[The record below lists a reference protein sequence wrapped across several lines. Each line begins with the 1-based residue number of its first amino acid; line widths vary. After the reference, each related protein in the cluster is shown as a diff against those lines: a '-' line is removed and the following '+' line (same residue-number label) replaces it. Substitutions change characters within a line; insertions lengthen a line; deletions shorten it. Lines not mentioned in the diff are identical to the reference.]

1 MLSTRDAKLVK
12 RYYLLPKAAWYSLVS
27 LFLTGG
33 LAILLV
39 MIDNIGLGSK
49 GFGDLQLIAMAAF
62 MIAEGAVCIACGVV
76 ARRGL
81 GSAHWQELEREAIG
95 GNANIGTNPAVAG
108 GIGVAAAGR
117 LVDTLDN
124 DDLDAL
130 SAGLEI
136 AGAAMSAYGF
146 FDTMRRMSRAA
157 AAVARAHGMELPGLG
172 RTRLL
177 VIGLPLLLLTLSFAP
192 RFIDS
197 TAQSSASQE
206 VSADTIQ
213 AFNAALEPVCSYTL
227 ADDPLEHRQDSG
239 YRVSGNITDE
249 DGDIVASVSV
259 ETDERG
265 AVDSVVYNADVDIA
279 RTPEENLAFAEECF
293 ARFYDGNFQRGY
305 RSGGNRAVGHG
316 TRQRARAARGIPPGL
331 PRRRL
336 LYRHRH
342 GPRRHRHPARLGP
355 LRHGTGRGIRRVH
368 LTANL
373 RLPDY
378 VQSLD
383 ALFFDPLSLTIFHC
397 HLPAVLHNLF
407 INREK

>member
-1 MLSTRDAKLVK
+1 MLSARDAKLVK
-12 RYYLLPKAAWYSLVS
+12 RYYLLPKAAWYSLVA
-27 LFLTGG
+27 LFLTGA

-49 GFGDLQLIAMAAF
+49 GFGDLQLIAMAAL
-62 MIAEGAVCIACGVV
+62 MIAEGATCIACGVA

-95 GNANIGTNPAVAG
+95 GNASIGTNPAVAG

-124 DDLDAL
+124 DDLVAL
-130 SAGLEI
+130 STGLEI
-136 AGAAMSAYGF
+136 TGAAMATYGF

-157 AAVARAHGMELPGLG
+157 AAVARVHGMELPGLG

-192 RFIDS
+192 RLIDS
-197 TAQSSASQE
+197 AAQSSASQE
-206 VSADTIQ
+206 ASARTIQ

-227 ADDPLEHRQDSG
+227 ADDPLAHHKDSG

-279 RTPEENLAFAEECF
+279 RTPEENLAFTEECF
-293 ARFYDGNFQRGY
+293 ARFYEAISSVNVEAEGIELLDTGLVNAPVLPDQFRQAFLTGDY
-305 RSGGNRAVGHG
+305 YTAIDTDPDDTGTLRAWALFD
-316 TRQRARAARGIPPGL
+316 TEPKEEFDEYTNASISIYLLARA
-331 PRRRL
+331 
-336 LYRHRH
+336 
-342 GPRRHRHPARLGP
+342 
-355 LRHGTGRGIRRVH
+355 
-368 LTANL
+368 
-373 RLPDY
+373 
-378 VQSLD
+378 
-383 ALFFDPLSLTIFHC
+383 
-397 HLPAVLHNLF
+397 
-407 INREK
+407 

>member
-1 MLSTRDAKLVK
+1 MLSARDAKLVK
-12 RYYLLPKAAWYSLVS
+12 RYYLLPKVAWYSLAA

-33 LAILLV
+33 LTILLV

-49 GFGDLQLIAMAAF
+49 GFGNLQMAAMLVL
-62 MIAEGAVCIACGVV
+62 MIAEGAACIACGVA

-81 GSAHWQELEREAIG
+81 GSAHWQELEREALG
-95 GNANIGTNPAVAG
+95 ANADIETSPTVPG

-130 SAGLEI
+130 GSGLEI
-136 AGAAMSAYGF
+136 TGGAMAAYGF
-146 FDTMRRMSRAA
+146 FDTMRRMSNAA

-177 VIGLPLLLLTLSFAP
+177 VLGMPLLLLTLAFVP

-197 TAQSSASQE
+197 ATQSSASQE
-206 VSADTIQ
+206 ASARTIR

-249 DGDIVASVSV
+249 NDDLVANVSV
-259 ETDERG
+259 ETDEYG

-279 RTPEENLAFAEECF
+279 RTPEENLAFAEESF
-293 ARFYDGNFQRGY
+293 DRFYEAISSVDVEAEGIELLDTGLVNAPVLPEQFRQAFLTGDY
-305 RSGGNRAVGHG
+305 YTAIDIDLDDTGTLRAWVLFD
-316 TRQRARAARGIPPGL
+316 TEPKEEFDEYTNASISIYLLARA
-331 PRRRL
+331 
-336 LYRHRH
+336 
-342 GPRRHRHPARLGP
+342 
-355 LRHGTGRGIRRVH
+355 
-368 LTANL
+368 
-373 RLPDY
+373 
-378 VQSLD
+378 
-383 ALFFDPLSLTIFHC
+383 
-397 HLPAVLHNLF
+397 
-407 INREK
+407 

>member
-1 MLSTRDAKLVK
+1 MLSAHDAKLMK
-12 RYYLLPKAAWYSLVS
+12 RYYLLPRAAWYSLVA

-49 GFGDLQLIAMAAF
+49 GFGDLQLIAMTAL
-62 MIAEGAVCIACGVV
+62 MIAEGAACIACGVT

-95 GNANIGTNPAVAG
+95 GNADSGTNPAVAG

-130 SAGLEI
+130 GTGLEI
-136 AGAAMSAYGF
+136 AGGAMATYGF

-157 AAVARAHGMELPGLG
+157 AAVAHAHGMKLPGLG

-177 VIGLPLLLLTLSFAP
+177 VLGMPLLFLTLSFVP

-197 TAQSSASQE
+197 AAQSSESQE
-206 VSADTIQ
+206 ASARAIQ
-213 AFNAALEPVCSYTL
+213 AFNTALEPVCSYTL
-227 ADDPLEHRQDSG
+227 ADDPLEHRQDSS

-249 DGDIVASVSV
+249 DGDIVAGVSV

-293 ARFYDGNFQRGY
+293 ARFYEAISSVNVEAEGIELLDTGLANAPVLPEQFRQAFLAGDY
-305 RSGGNRAVGHG
+305 YTALDTDLDDTDTLRAW
-316 TRQRARAARGIPPGL
+316 
-331 PRRRL
+331 
-336 LYRHRH
+336 
-342 GPRRHRHPARLGP
+342 
-355 LRHGTGRGIRRVH
+355 
-368 LTANL
+368 
-373 RLPDY
+373 
-378 VQSLD
+378 
-383 ALFFDPLSLTIFHC
+383 ALFDTEPQDEFDEYTSPQISVYLIARSS
-397 HLPAVLHNLF
+397 
-407 INREK
+407 

>member
-1 MLSTRDAKLVK
+1 MLSTSDAKLVK

-95 GNANIGTNPAVAG
+95 GNANIGANPAVTG

-130 SAGLEI
+130 SAGLGI
-136 AGAAMSAYGF
+136 AGAAMAAYGF

-177 VIGLPLLLLTLSFAP
+177 VIGLPLLLLTLSFVP

-279 RTPEENLAFAEECF
+279 RTPEENLAFAEESF
-293 ARFYDGNFQRGY
+293 ARFYEAISSVD
-305 RSGGNRAVGHG
+305 VE
-316 TRQRARAARGIPPGL
+316 TEGIELLDTGL
-331 PRRRL
+331 VSAP
-336 LYRHRH
+336 
-342 GPRRHRHPARLGP
+342 
-355 LRHGTGRGIRRVH
+355 V
-368 LTANL
+368 
-373 RLPDY
+373 LPDQFRQAFLTGDY
-378 VQSLD
+378 YTAIDTDLD
-383 ALFFDPLSLTIFHC
+383 DTGTLRAWTLFDTQPKEEFDEYTSPQISVFLMARRS
-397 HLPAVLHNLF
+397 
-407 INREK
+407 

>member
-1 MLSTRDAKLVK
+1 MLSARDAKLAK
-12 RYYLLPKAAWYSLVS
+12 RYYLLPKTAWYSLVA

-49 GFGDLQLIAMAAF
+49 GFGGLQLIAMAAL

-108 GIGVAAAGR
+108 DIGVAAAGR

-130 SAGLEI
+130 STGLEI

-177 VIGLPLLLLTLSFAP
+177 VIGLPLLLLTLSFVP

-197 TAQSSASQE
+197 AAQSSASQE
-206 VSADTIQ
+206 ASARTIQ

-227 ADDPLEHRQDSG
+227 ADDPLAHHKDSG

-265 AVDSVVYNADVDIA
+265 AVDSVVYNADVDIV
-279 RTPEENLAFAEECF
+279 RTPEENLAFVEECF
-293 ARFYDGNFQRGY
+293 ARFYEAISSVDVGAEGIELLDTGLVNAPVLPEEFRQAFLTGDY
-305 RSGGNRAVGHG
+305 YTAIDTDLDDTSTLRAWALFD
-316 TRQRARAARGIPPGL
+316 TEPEEEFDEYTNASISIYLLARA
-331 PRRRL
+331 
-336 LYRHRH
+336 
-342 GPRRHRHPARLGP
+342 
-355 LRHGTGRGIRRVH
+355 
-368 LTANL
+368 
-373 RLPDY
+373 
-378 VQSLD
+378 
-383 ALFFDPLSLTIFHC
+383 
-397 HLPAVLHNLF
+397 
-407 INREK
+407 

>member
-1 MLSTRDAKLVK
+1 MLSTADAKLVK
-12 RYYLLPKAAWYSLVS
+12 RYYLLPKAAWYSLAA

-49 GFGDLQLIAMAAF
+49 GFGDLQLIAMTAL

-95 GNANIGTNPAVAG
+95 GNADIGANPAVTG

-117 LVDTLDN
+117 LVDALDN

-130 SAGLEI
+130 STGLEI
-136 AGAAMSAYGF
+136 TGAAMATYGF

-157 AAVARAHGMELPGLG
+157 TAVARVHGMELPGLG

-177 VIGLPLLLLTLSFAP
+177 VIGLSLLLLTLAFVP

-197 TAQSSASQE
+197 AAQSSASQE
-206 VSADTIQ
+206 ASARAIQ

-227 ADDPLEHRQDSG
+227 ADEPLEHRQDSG

-249 DGDIVASVSV
+249 NGDIVANVSI
-259 ETDERG
+259 ETDEYG
-265 AVDSVVYNADVDIA
+265 NVDSVVYNAGVNIA
-279 RTPEENLAFAEECF
+279 RTPEENLAFAEESF
-293 ARFYDGNFQRGY
+293 ARFYEAISSVDIEAEGIELLDTGLVNAPVLPEEFRQAFLAGDY
-305 RSGGNRAVGHG
+305 YTAIDTDLDDTGTLRAW
-316 TRQRARAARGIPPGL
+316 
-331 PRRRL
+331 
-336 LYRHRH
+336 
-342 GPRRHRHPARLGP
+342 
-355 LRHGTGRGIRRVH
+355 
-368 LTANL
+368 
-373 RLPDY
+373 
-378 VQSLD
+378 
-383 ALFFDPLSLTIFHC
+383 ALFDTEPEEEFDEYTSPQISVYLITRSH
-397 HLPAVLHNLF
+397 
-407 INREK
+407 

>member
-1 MLSTRDAKLVK
+1 MLSARDAKLVK
-12 RYYLLPKAAWYSLVS
+12 RYYLLPKAAWYSLAA

-33 LAILLV
+33 LTILLV

-49 GFGDLQLIAMAAF
+49 GSGDLQLIAMTAL

-95 GNANIGTNPAVAG
+95 GNADIGANPAVTG

-136 AGAAMSAYGF
+136 AGAAMSAYGL

-177 VIGLPLLLLTLSFAP
+177 VIGLPLLLLTLAFVP

-197 TAQSSASQE
+197 AAQSSASQE
-206 VSADTIQ
+206 ASARAIQ

-227 ADDPLEHRQDSG
+227 ADEPLEHRQDSD

-249 DGDIVASVSV
+249 NGDIVANVSI
-259 ETDERG
+259 ETDEYG
-265 AVDSVVYNADVDIA
+265 NVDSVVYNADVNIA
-279 RTPEENLAFAEECF
+279 RTPEENLAFAEESF
-293 ARFYDGNFQRGY
+293 ARFYEAISSVDIEAEGIELLDTGLVNAPVLPEEFRQAFLAGDY
-305 RSGGNRAVGHG
+305 YTAIDTDLDDTGTLRAW
-316 TRQRARAARGIPPGL
+316 
-331 PRRRL
+331 
-336 LYRHRH
+336 
-342 GPRRHRHPARLGP
+342 
-355 LRHGTGRGIRRVH
+355 
-368 LTANL
+368 
-373 RLPDY
+373 
-378 VQSLD
+378 
-383 ALFFDPLSLTIFHC
+383 ALFDTEPEEEFDEYTSPQISVYLITRSH
-397 HLPAVLHNLF
+397 
-407 INREK
+407 

>member
-1 MLSTRDAKLVK
+1 MLSARDAKLVK
-12 RYYLLPKAAWYSLVS
+12 RYYLLPKAAWYSLVA

-62 MIAEGAVCIACGVV
+62 MIAEGAACIACGVV

-130 SAGLEI
+130 STGLEI

-146 FDTMRRMSRAA
+146 FDTMRHMSRAA

-177 VIGLPLLLLTLSFAP
+177 VIGLPLLLLTLAFVP

-197 TAQSSASQE
+197 AAQSSASQE
-206 VSADTIQ
+206 ASARAIQ

-227 ADDPLEHRQDSG
+227 ADEPLEHRQDSG

-249 DGDIVASVSV
+249 NGDIVANVSI
-259 ETDERG
+259 ETDEYG
-265 AVDSVVYNADVDIA
+265 NVDSVVYNADVNIA
-279 RTPEENLAFAEECF
+279 RTPEENLAFAEESF
-293 ARFYDGNFQRGY
+293 ARFYEAISSVDIEAEGIELLDTGLVNAPVLPEEFRQAFLAGDY
-305 RSGGNRAVGHG
+305 YTAIDTDLDDTGTLRAW
-316 TRQRARAARGIPPGL
+316 
-331 PRRRL
+331 
-336 LYRHRH
+336 
-342 GPRRHRHPARLGP
+342 
-355 LRHGTGRGIRRVH
+355 
-368 LTANL
+368 
-373 RLPDY
+373 
-378 VQSLD
+378 
-383 ALFFDPLSLTIFHC
+383 ALFDTEPEEEFDEYTSPQISVYLITRSH
-397 HLPAVLHNLF
+397 
-407 INREK
+407 

>member
-1 MLSTRDAKLVK
+1 MLSARDAKLVK
-12 RYYLLPKAAWYSLVS
+12 RYYLLPKTAWYSLVA

-49 GFGDLQLIAMAAF
+49 GFGGLQLIAMAAL

-108 GIGVAAAGR
+108 DIGVAAAGR

-130 SAGLEI
+130 STGLEI

-177 VIGLPLLLLTLSFAP
+177 VIGLPLLLLTLSFVP

-197 TAQSSASQE
+197 AAQSSASQE
-206 VSADTIQ
+206 ASARTIQ

-227 ADDPLEHRQDSG
+227 ADDPLAHHKDSG
-239 YRVSGNITDE
+239 YRVGGNITDE

-265 AVDSVVYNADVDIA
+265 AVDSVVYNADVDIV
-279 RTPEENLAFAEECF
+279 RTPEENLAFVEECF
-293 ARFYDGNFQRGY
+293 ARFYEAISSVDVGAEGIELLDTGLVNAPVLPEEFRQAFLTGDY
-305 RSGGNRAVGHG
+305 YTAIDTDLDDTSTLRAWALFD
-316 TRQRARAARGIPPGL
+316 TEPEEEFDEYTNASISIYLLARA
-331 PRRRL
+331 
-336 LYRHRH
+336 
-342 GPRRHRHPARLGP
+342 
-355 LRHGTGRGIRRVH
+355 
-368 LTANL
+368 
-373 RLPDY
+373 
-378 VQSLD
+378 
-383 ALFFDPLSLTIFHC
+383 
-397 HLPAVLHNLF
+397 
-407 INREK
+407 

>member
-1 MLSTRDAKLVK
+1 MLSARDAKLVK
-12 RYYLLPKAAWYSLVS
+12 RYYLLPKAAWYSLAA

-49 GFGDLQLIAMAAF
+49 GFGDLQLITMAAL
-62 MIAEGAVCIACGVV
+62 MIAEGAACIACGVV

-81 GSAHWQELEREAIG
+81 ASTHWQELEREAIG
-95 GNANIGTNPAVAG
+95 GNVSIETNPAVAG

-136 AGAAMSAYGF
+136 AGAAMSAYGL

-197 TAQSSASQE
+197 AAQSSEAQE
-206 VSADTIQ
+206 VSARTIQ

-227 ADDPLEHRQDSG
+227 ADDPLAHRQDSG
-239 YRVSGNITDE
+239 YRVSGNITNE
-249 DGDIVASVSV
+249 DGDIVANVSV
-259 ETDERG
+259 ETDEYG
-265 AVDSVVYNADVDIA
+265 TVDSVVYNADIDIT
-279 RTPEENLAFAEECF
+279 RTPEENLAFAEESFACF
-293 ARFYDGNFQRGY
+293 YEAISSVDVEAEGIELLDTGLVNAPVLPEQFRQAFLTGDYYTAIDTDLDDTGTL
-305 RSGGNRAVGHG
+305 RAW
-316 TRQRARAARGIPPGL
+316 TLFDTEPKEEFDEYTNASISIYLLARA
-331 PRRRL
+331 
-336 LYRHRH
+336 
-342 GPRRHRHPARLGP
+342 
-355 LRHGTGRGIRRVH
+355 
-368 LTANL
+368 
-373 RLPDY
+373 
-378 VQSLD
+378 
-383 ALFFDPLSLTIFHC
+383 
-397 HLPAVLHNLF
+397 
-407 INREK
+407 

>member
-1 MLSTRDAKLVK
+1 MLSTSDAKLVK

-39 MIDNIGLGSK
+39 MIDNIGLSSK
-49 GFGDLQLIAMAAF
+49 GFGDLQLIAMAAL

-108 GIGVAAAGR
+108 GIGVAATGR

-136 AGAAMSAYGF
+136 AGAAMSTYGF

-157 AAVARAHGMELPGLG
+157 AAVAHTHGMELPGLG
-172 RTRLL
+172 HTRLL
-177 VIGLPLLLLTLSFAP
+177 VIGLPLLLLTLSFVP

-197 TAQSSASQE
+197 AAQSSASQE
-206 VSADTIQ
+206 ASARAIQ
-213 AFNAALEPVCSYTL
+213 AFNTALEPVCSYTL

-239 YRVSGNITDE
+239 YRVSGNITNE
-249 DGDIVASVSV
+249 DGDIVANVSV
-259 ETDERG
+259 ETDECG
-265 AVDSVVYNADVDIA
+265 AVDSVVYNADIDIT
-279 RTPEENLAFAEECF
+279 RTPEENLVFAEESC
-293 ARFYDGNFQRGY
+293 ARFYEAISSVD
-305 RSGGNRAVGHG
+305 VE
-316 TRQRARAARGIPPGL
+316 TEGIELLDTGL
-331 PRRRL
+331 VSAP
-336 LYRHRH
+336 
-342 GPRRHRHPARLGP
+342 
-355 LRHGTGRGIRRVH
+355 V
-368 LTANL
+368 
-373 RLPDY
+373 LPDQFRQAFLTGDY
-378 VQSLD
+378 YTAIDTDLD
-383 ALFFDPLSLTIFHC
+383 DTGTLRAWALFDTEPKEEFDEYTSPQISVFLMARRS
-397 HLPAVLHNLF
+397 
-407 INREK
+407 

>member
-1 MLSTRDAKLVK
+1 MLSTADAKLVK
-12 RYYLLPKAAWYSLVS
+12 RYYLLPKAAWYSLAA

-33 LAILLV
+33 LTILLV

-49 GFGDLQLIAMAAF
+49 GFGGLQLIAMTAL

-95 GNANIGTNPAVAG
+95 GNADIGANPAVTG

-136 AGAAMSAYGF
+136 AGAAMSAYGL

-197 TAQSSASQE
+197 AAQSSEAQE
-206 VSADTIQ
+206 VSARAIQ

-227 ADDPLEHRQDSG
+227 ADEPLEHRQDSG

-249 DGDIVASVSV
+249 NGDIVANVSI
-259 ETDERG
+259 ETDEYG
-265 AVDSVVYNADVDIA
+265 NVDSVVYNADVNIA
-279 RTPEENLAFAEECF
+279 RTPEENLAFAEESF
-293 ARFYDGNFQRGY
+293 ARFYEAISSVDIEAEGIELLDTGLVNAPVLPEEFRQAFLAGDY
-305 RSGGNRAVGHG
+305 YTAIDTDLDDTGTLRAW
-316 TRQRARAARGIPPGL
+316 
-331 PRRRL
+331 
-336 LYRHRH
+336 
-342 GPRRHRHPARLGP
+342 
-355 LRHGTGRGIRRVH
+355 
-368 LTANL
+368 
-373 RLPDY
+373 
-378 VQSLD
+378 
-383 ALFFDPLSLTIFHC
+383 ALFDTEPEEEFDEYTSPQISVYLITRSH
-397 HLPAVLHNLF
+397 
-407 INREK
+407 